1 MFIMNA
7 EKTKIV
13 NLSNVKYLSVDSIS
27 NTYNIIATFETW
39 KELQRSQSI
48 LHDHWQQKQW
58 IELLNH

>member
-13 NLSNVKYLSVDSIS
+13 NLSNVSIYLLIRLVTHTIS
-27 NTYNIIATFETW
+27 LLLLNLE
-39 KELQRSQSI
+39 ELQRSQSI

>member
-27 NTYNIIATFETW
+27 NTYKIGRA
-39 KELQRSQSI
+39 
-48 LHDHWQQKQW
+48 HV
-58 IELLNH
+58 